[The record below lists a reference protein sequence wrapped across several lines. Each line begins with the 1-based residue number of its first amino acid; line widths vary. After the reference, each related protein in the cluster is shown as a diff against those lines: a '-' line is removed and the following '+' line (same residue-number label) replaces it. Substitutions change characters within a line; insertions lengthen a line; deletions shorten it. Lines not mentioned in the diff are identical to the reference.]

1 MSEPPKVEDPF
12 SQMLK
17 YYEDW
22 SKNWAGAMSQMVANK
37 QVADTM
43 AQQVETNLGAMA
55 LMRHQMGDLMEQT
68 LQQMN
73 LPSRQELLGVAE
85 RLTQIEIRLD
95 DLEAKLDQAI
105 DLLTAKRTDD
115 VRRQRKARTDDVRT

>member
-85 RLTQIEIRLD
+85 RLTQIEMRLD